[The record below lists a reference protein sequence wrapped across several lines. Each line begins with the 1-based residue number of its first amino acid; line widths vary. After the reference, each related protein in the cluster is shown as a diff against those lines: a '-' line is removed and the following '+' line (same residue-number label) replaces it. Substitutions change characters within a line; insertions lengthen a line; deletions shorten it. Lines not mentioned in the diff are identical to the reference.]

1 MLQNIEANK
10 KLDHIGIED
19 EQYIKALCNTSL
31 CRSQKA
37 KKKAH
42 LKEASYFFSCLI
54 SLALLDEECL
64 GGMSS

>member
-37 KKKAH
+37 KKKKH
-42 LKEASYFFSCLI
+42 T
-54 SLALLDEECL
+54 
-64 GGMSS
+64 